1 MEFASTVDFAQA
13 ARALSRAARRAGLDA
28 PSFRCP
34 PRLVGA
40 DRTIRRRASGAVVSV
55 RVKGRPKAAVLAD
68 MIEGVVAANRLVSPS
83 ADRVRSELWELVSES
98 IQVLASGVGAAPAP
112 LAGAA

>member
-1 MEFASTVDFAQA
+1 MEFASTVDFAHA
-13 ARALSRAARRAGLDA
+13 ARTIARGARRMALEA

-40 DRTIRRRASGAVVSV
+40 DRTIRRRRSGAVVSV

-68 MIEGVVAANRLVSPS
+68 MIEGVVAANRLTTPHS
-83 ADRVRSELWELVSES
+83 DRVRTDLWTLLDGDAAVPALAPIDIDEL
-98 IQVLASGVGAAPAP
+98 GAA
-112 LAGAA
+112 